1 MPEIA
6 ENVAL
11 YPAYQALVAAVIV
24 QALEDCYK
32 PKAATPKMHQSGA
45 RAFLDDPAA
54 EEFCYG
60 WEVNM
65 KNLERLYRGMVKRG

>member
-1 MPEIA
+1 MSEIA

-24 QALEDCYK
+24 QALDDCYR
-32 PKAATPKMHQSGA
+32 PKAATPKMHQAGA

-54 EEFCYG
+54 KEFVAC
-60 WEVNM
+60 WDVDM
-65 KNLERLYRGMVKRG
+65 PRLERLYLGTVRRG

>member
-32 PKAATPKMHQSGA
+32 PKAATPKMHQAGA
-45 RAFLDDPAA
+45 RQFLDDPAA
-54 EEFCYG
+54 EEFVAC
-60 WEVNM
+60 WDVDM
-65 KNLERLYRGMVKRG
+65 PRLERLYLGTVKRG